1 MTTIPQVWALYKEVQ
16 EYYDKGMRVPD
27 DVTILLCDDNWGNIR
42 KLPKLTDPPHSGGY
56 GIYYHYDFVGGP
68 RNYKWLNTTQIER
81 VWEQMHLA
89 YEYGARRIWIVNVG
103 DIKPMEFPISF
114 FLEYAWYP
122 EQITADQLPQY
133 TQRWVEQQFPKE
145 QVGVENSDIAEILM
159 KYTKYNSRR
168 KPELLS
174 PETYN
179 LVNYREAETM
189 VSEYN
194 QLAEKAQHIYD
205 SLPNQYKDAFY
216 QLVLHPVLAC
226 SNLNELYVTVGK
238 NLLYAKQGRAATN
251 NLTDKVKNLYDKD
264 SAITYYYNRIMSNGK
279 WNHMMDQTH
288 IGYTNWQQ
296 PDNNS
301 MPDIKKITIPDA
313 ADMGVAV
320 EGSVN
325 WWPRDTN
332 SAVLPEFDPYNQQA
346 YYIEIFNRGKTPF
359 VCSAQSAKKWIKIN
373 PQKGKIELEKR
384 LWISVDWKQAP
395 IGIHR
400 VPITVA
406 SENANKIIVYAVI
419 NNPSSPKR
427 NKVIGFIESNG
438 YISIEAEHYSKAVE
452 ASPIS
457 WLRIPN
463 LGRTLSSVTPIPVT
477 TPAQSPQGGSPRLE
491 YQIYLF
497 NKGDVKAKTYLSP
510 TLNFKNDSLKNRQ
523 GLRYAISFDDEQPQ
537 IVNMHENDTIPDW
550 IYPKEWNETVGNNIK
565 IKTTK
570 HLMKKSGEHVLKFW
584 MVDPGVVLQK
594 LVIETKEISPS
605 YLGPPESFNCTLKTK
620 RN

>member
-1 MTTIPQVWALYKEVQ
+1 MPEV
-16 EYYDKGMRVPD
+16 
-27 DVTILLCDDNWGNIR
+27 
-42 KLPKLTDPPHSGGY
+42 
-56 GIYYHYDFVGGP
+56 
-68 RNYKWLNTTQIER
+68 
-81 VWEQMHLA
+81 
-89 YEYGARRIWIVNVG
+89 
-103 DIKPMEFPISF
+103 
-114 FLEYAWYP
+114 
-122 EQITADQLPQY
+122 
-133 TQRWVEQQFPKE
+133 
-145 QVGVENSDIAEILM
+145 
-159 KYTKYNSRR
+159 
-168 KPELLS
+168 
-174 PETYN
+174 
-179 LVNYREAETM
+179 
-189 VSEYN
+189 
-194 QLAEKAQHIYD
+194 
-205 SLPNQYKDAFY
+205 
-216 QLVLHPVLAC
+216 
-226 SNLNELYVTVGK
+226 NE
-238 NLLYAKQGRAATN
+238 
-251 NLTDKVKNLYDKD
+251 
-264 SAITYYYNRIMSNGK
+264 
-279 WNHMMDQTH
+279 
-288 IGYTNWQQ
+288 
-296 PDNNS
+296 
-301 MPDIKKITIPDA
+301 ITIPDA

-359 VCSAQSAKKWIKIN
+359 VYSAQSAKKWIKIN
-373 PQKGKIELEKR
+373 PQKRKIKMEER
-384 LWISVDWKQAP
+384 LWISVDWKKAP

-400 VPITVA
+400 VPITVT
-406 SENANKIIVYAVI
+406 SESANKIIVYAVI

-438 YISIEAEHYSKAVE
+438 YISIEAEHYSRAVE

-497 NKGDVKAKTYLSP
+497 NKGEVKAKTYLSP
-510 TLNFKNDSLKNRQ
+510 TLNFQNNSLKNRQ

-570 HLMKKSGEHVLKFW
+570 HLIKKSGEHVLKFW

-605 YLGPPESFNCTLKTK
+605 YLGPPESFNRTLNAEKK
-620 RN
+620 NLNNE